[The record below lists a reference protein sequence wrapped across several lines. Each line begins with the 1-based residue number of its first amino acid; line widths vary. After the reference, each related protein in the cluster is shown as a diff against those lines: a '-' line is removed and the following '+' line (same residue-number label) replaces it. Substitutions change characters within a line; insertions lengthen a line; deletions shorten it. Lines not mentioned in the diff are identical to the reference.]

1 MRKFWCYVSN
11 ETYSVGCTGQTVYVY
26 DKEGKELAK
35 FKDIKYGYKAVF
47 SPTQNIFIVK
57 STGAYFA
64 VYSLDTMSLIKK
76 VKYSNID
83 ASQDDGYC
91 FSKDGTYFYNIER
104 QKSSTN
110 SAISIY
116 DTSTFERVN
125 IFLEDNQK
133 IEPSYIEY
141 DEHGQIYVFGFLRGD
156 TGVISD
162 GFVSKCNENGL
173 EDVLTISK
181 EDYEYYHNFKSLEIK
196 GFTEKAKEWSGF
208 KYKNVDMTGMENMKF
223 PLSELWKKYKNIV
236 LELGD

>member
-1 MRKFWCYVSN
+1 MRKFWCYISN
-11 ETYSVGCTGQTVYVY
+11 GIYSVGCTGQTVYVY

-64 VYSLDTMSLIKK
+64 VYSLDTMSLIK
-76 VKYSNID
+76 
-83 ASQDDGYC
+83 
-91 FSKDGTYFYNIER
+91 
-104 QKSSTN
+104 
-110 SAISIY
+110 
-116 DTSTFERVN
+116 
-125 IFLEDNQK
+125 

-162 GFVSKCNENGL
+162 GFVSKCNDNGL
-173 EDVLTISK
+173 EDIIAISQ
-181 EDYEYYHNFKSLEIK
+181 EDYDYYHNFKSLEIE

-223 PLSELWKKYKNIV
+223 PLSELWKKYKKNMICIF
-236 LELGD
+236 